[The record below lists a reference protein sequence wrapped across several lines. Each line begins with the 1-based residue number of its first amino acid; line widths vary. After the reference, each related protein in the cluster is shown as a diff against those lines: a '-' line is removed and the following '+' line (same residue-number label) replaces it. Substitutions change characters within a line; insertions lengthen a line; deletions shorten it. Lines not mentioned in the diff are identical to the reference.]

1 MNKDT
6 DYMRKALQLARNGCG
21 FTSPNPM
28 VGAVIVKDGKIIG
41 SGWHEKYG
49 EPHAERNALAACSEN
64 PEGAVMYVN
73 LEPCCHYG
81 KQPPCTD
88 AIIEAGISRVVVGSS
103 DPNPLIAGKGI
114 KLLRSKGIE
123 VTENVLKDECDRLN
137 EVFLHYIRTELPFV
151 VMKYAMTMDGKIAC
165 YTGAS
170 KCITGSSAREHV
182 HRQRHRFSGIMVG
195 AGTVLAD
202 DPQLTCRIDGLQNPV
217 RIICDT
223 NLRIPPEAQ
232 VVATAGEVPTI
243 IATCC
248 EDADRCEIYE
258 QKGCRILHTDKKNGH
273 VDLKQLME
281 KLGKLHI
288 DSILLEGGGTLNWA
302 ALQSGIVK
310 KVQAYVAPKILGGKT
325 ALTPVEGKGVADP
338 ADSFILENSSF
349 EKLGEDLLIES
360 EVIYD
365 VYGNS

>member
-170 KCITGSSAREHV
+170 KWITGSSAREHV

-195 AGTVLAD
+195 AGTVLSD

-223 NLRIPPEAQ
+223 NLRIPHEAQ

-248 EDADRCEIYE
+248 EDTDKCETYM

-273 VDLKQLME
+273 VDLEQLMK
-281 KLGKLHI
+281 KLGKLQI

-325 ALTPVEGKGVADP
+325 ALTPVEGKGVPDP
-338 ADSFILENSSF
+338 ADSFLLKNSTLK
-349 EKLGEDLLIES
+349 KLGDDLLIES